1 MINIAIRWIIS
12 IYIGIN
18 LSYTP
23 AYANET
29 VDIKTEND
37 MLAIWSSNCKKCHQL
52 NGDPTTIGTKLN
64 APENIFDL
72 VKESTNEEIA
82 AILLHGKNKMPSFVN
97 KLSKEELAMISRFI
111 KINIL
116 IRNFQENVKKD
127 LNRMNQSIIGL

>member
-1 MINIAIRWIIS
+1 MINIAIRWIVS

-18 LSYTP
+18 LSYSP
-23 AYANET
+23 AYANEAA
-29 VDIKTEND
+29 DIKAEND
-37 MLAIWSSNCKKCHQL
+37 MAAIWSSNCKKCHQL
-52 NGDPTTIGTKLN
+52 NGDPTTVGTKLN
-64 APENIFDL
+64 APENIFAFA
-72 VKESTNEEIA
+72 KEKTDEELA
-82 AILLHGKNKMPSFVN
+82 TILLHGKNKMPSFVN